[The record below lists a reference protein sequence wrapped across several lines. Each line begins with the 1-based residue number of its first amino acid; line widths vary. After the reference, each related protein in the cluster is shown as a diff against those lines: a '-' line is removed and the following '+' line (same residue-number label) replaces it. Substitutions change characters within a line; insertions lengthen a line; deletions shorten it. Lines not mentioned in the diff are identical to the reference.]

1 MNIANCIFISED
13 DDEVKTLKL
22 FHEDN
27 TSEIIT
33 FNSQGKCD
41 LSPIGYKK
49 EHNGDLTK
57 KILKSSEESA
67 IIASNKLRLLGC
79 EVNEINQS
87 ILVFSKS
94 AEANSIEELNFQ
106 DNAICIISAPGN
118 FEITHDDIPASE
130 LRVIVKRARKRAEGE
145 HYL

>member
-1 MNIANCIFISED
+1 MIIPRITKPYEPGLPALGD
-13 DDEVKTLKL
+13 DLENYLVSPGGSITLKMDPNDQVKIINL
-22 FHEDN
+22 EGLQHA
-27 TSEIIT
+27 EIIT

-79 EVNEINQS
+79 EVNESNQS

-106 DNAICIISAPGN
+106 DNAICI
-118 FEITHDDIPASE
+118 
-130 LRVIVKRARKRAEGE
+130 
-145 HYL
+145 